1 MSSVDIYPHYAPG
14 RASVNLGSNRSQRF
28 RQNDTG
34 STMQQS
40 RRLSISLNWH
50 RRNKSLFRSFNN
62 FNAHFG
68 AKVAIAALPNYCQ

>member
-1 MSSVDIYPHYAPG
+1 
-14 RASVNLGSNRSQRF
+14 
-28 RQNDTG
+28 
-34 STMQQS
+34 MQQS